1 MQLPKLIKKKECYR
15 LSWFSILIILF
26 IFSSLFLYIRNNLYN
41 YLSPIKPISSKT
53 LVVEGWLEDYAL
65 EEAYKLFIENGY
77 ERIITTG
84 GPLNQGYLVTKYK
97 TTADIAKAT
106 FLELGMDSTKIFVAP
121 SELFLQERTYQ
132 SALSLRNYIKQEDL
146 EIENFNLVSLG
157 LHSKRSYELFKKAFP
172 EKKIGIIAIRDQR
185 FNHEKWWSSSKGL
198 RTVITEAIGYI
209 FVALFG

>member
-15 LSWFSILIILF
+15 LSWLSKLIILF
-26 IFSSLFLYIRNNLYN
+26 IFFSLFLHIRNNLYN
-41 YLSPIKPISSKT
+41 YLSPIKPVNSRT

-65 EEAYKLFIENGY
+65 EEAYKLFIEKDY
-77 ERIITTG
+77 ARIITTG

-132 SALSLRNYIKQEDL
+132 SAVSLRNYI
-146 EIENFNLVSLG
+146 
-157 LHSKRSYELFKKAFP
+157 
-172 EKKIGIIAIRDQR
+172 
-185 FNHEKWWSSSKGL
+185 
-198 RTVITEAIGYI
+198 
-209 FVALFG
+209 